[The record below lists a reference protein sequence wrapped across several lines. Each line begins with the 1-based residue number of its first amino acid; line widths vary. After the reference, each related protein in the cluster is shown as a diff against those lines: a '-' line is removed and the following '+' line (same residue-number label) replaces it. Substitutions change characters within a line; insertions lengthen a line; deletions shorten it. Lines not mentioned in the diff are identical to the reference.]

1 VYFNNLSTKMQANLS
16 TLAWSPIQIAFKR
29 EAAKKVND
37 IPDRTRRDPADFL
50 AIGRT
55 IMANERTLLAFLR
68 TSLAFF
74 LVGGGLIKFLNHPVL
89 DAIGWIFILLGGIFL
104 TWGEQRY
111 RQVRKVLREVT
122 PQDQQSAEKEMGL

>member
-1 VYFNNLSTKMQANLS
+1 
-16 TLAWSPIQIAFKR
+16 
-29 EAAKKVND
+29 VND
-37 IPDRTRRDPADFL
+37 IPDRTRRDPANFL

-89 DAIGWIFILLGGIFL
+89 DAIGWIFAENLARLASPLLKYPERSANGNER
-104 TWGEQRY
+104 EQRQASNQCQPVQCT
-111 RQVRKVLREVT
+111 RNF
-122 PQDQQSAEKEMGL
+122 